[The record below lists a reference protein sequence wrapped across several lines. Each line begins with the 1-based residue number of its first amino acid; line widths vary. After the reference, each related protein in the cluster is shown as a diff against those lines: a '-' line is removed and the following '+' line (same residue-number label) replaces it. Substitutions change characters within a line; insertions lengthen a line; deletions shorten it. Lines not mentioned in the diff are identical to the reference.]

1 MKQAEIEQLAASDL
15 LGSNPDLKETH
26 ISWVIL
32 TEQYAWK
39 IKKPLQLSFLD
50 FSTLEKRKYYC
61 QREVELNKRLAD
73 GMYIKSCP
81 IFKKDDLFSLTGE
94 EINILDYIVLM
105 KRMDTAREMDRLLE
119 NNQVSTQDIEKLAG
133 QIAAFHQKAVIVQEP
148 FDLQGLQQK
157 FADIE
162 TVREIIGEHLGRP
175 AGQLITE
182 AIKKSGE
189 FLNEHRMLFEKRV
202 SGGFIRD
209 VHGDLHAANVFLTEE
224 PVVFDCIEFNDQLR
238 RIDVLDEV
246 AFLCMDL
253 EAYDRKD
260 LAELFYRQYSQR
272 FPMLLTE
279 ESNMLFQYYKYYRAN
294 IRAKVSAIKIKVNS
308 GSDQRLRRYI
318 RLIEKYLSAF

>member
-15 LGSNPDLKETH
+15 LGSNPVLKETH

-73 GMYIKSCP
+73 GMYIKTCP
-81 IFKKDDLFSLTGE
+81 IFKKDGLFSFTGE
-94 EINILDYIVLM
+94 EKVILDYTVLM

-133 QIAAFHQKAVIVQEP
+133 QIAAFHQKAAIIREP

-162 TVREIIGEHLGRP
+162 TVQEIIAEHLGRP
-175 AGQLITE
+175 ARQLIIE
-182 AIKKSGE
+182 VIKKSAD
-189 FLNEHRMLFEKRV
+189 FLSKHQTLFEDRV

-209 VHGDLHAANVFLTEE
+209 VHGDLHTANIFLTEE

-253 EAYDRKD
+253 EAYGHKD
-260 LAELFYRQYSQR
+260 LAELFYQQYLQH
-272 FPMLLTE
+272 FPMLPTE
-279 ESNMLFQYYKYYRAN
+279 ESRMLFQYYKYYRAN
-294 IRAKVSAIKIKVNS
+294 IRAKVSALKIKKS
-308 GSDQRLRRYI
+308 PRHDEHMARYI
-318 RLIEKYLSAF
+318 RLMEKYLAEF